1 MSLTLR
7 VLAPA
12 DGSSSATYTNT
23 GCVSPAPD
31 DTTPVVRPDDDC
43 DTVKVPVTSKPT
55 TSGLGIVKA
64 NEPTG
69 VVTFGSTITYT
80 LTASVPEGSIPQTE
94 VVVTDTLPGLRRR
107 PSRTPARPPMSPTRR
122 PAWEHRLLPGP
133 VT

>member
-1 MSLTLR
+1 M
-7 VLAPA
+7 
-12 DGSSSATYTNT
+12 
-23 GCVSPAPD
+23 SPAPD

-69 VVTFGSTITYT
+69 VVKFGSTITYT

-94 VVVTDTLPGLRRR
+94 VVVTDTLPGYD
-107 PSRTPARPPMSPTRR
+107 PSQPDSGTTTYVPDSATCVGATP
-122 PAWEHRLLPGP
+122 PAGDL
-133 VT
+133 